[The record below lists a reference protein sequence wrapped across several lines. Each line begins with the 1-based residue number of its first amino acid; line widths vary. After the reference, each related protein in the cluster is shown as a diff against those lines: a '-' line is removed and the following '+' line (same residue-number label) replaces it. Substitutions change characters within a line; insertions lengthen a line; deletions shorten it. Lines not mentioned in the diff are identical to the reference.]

1 MRILLVEDHERFSEF
16 VCGGLE
22 KVGFTVDVVHNAGDG
37 DAAFNAVDYD
47 AVLLD
52 LGLPDADGLTLLKEW
67 RSRGLVTPVLIIT
80 ARDSVDDRVLGLNTG
95 GDDYLLKPFA
105 IEELVAR
112 IRALLIPTGID
123 QNPCAHSRIPM
134 DIIFQG

>member
-52 LGLPDADGLTLLKEW
+52 LGLGGDEGFLDVLRAGDGLEIESGDAVFEDLLV
-67 RSRGLVTPVLIIT
+67 G
-80 ARDSVDDRVLGLNTG
+80 
-95 GDDYLLKPFA
+95 
-105 IEELVAR
+105 
-112 IRALLIPTGID
+112 
-123 QNPCAHSRIPM
+123 
-134 DIIFQG
+134 